1 MEGDLSL
8 ERLRRRH
15 VVIIARV
22 NPIAIGRFGWYW
34 LCFLLSAFGILG
46 ASRLYLELV
55 DDLDVL
61 FDLLLEIVVL
71 DGVLLLQSIYCLKRL
86 LFGLELILQLLVL
99 KLLLFY

>member
-1 MEGDLSL
+1 M
-8 ERLRRRH
+8 
-15 VVIIARV
+15 
-22 NPIAIGRFGWYW
+22 
-34 LCFLLSAFGILG
+34 G

-99 KLLLFY
+99 KLLLLYQRLHLFKLLLE